1 GSQTLRVLSGGEY
14 FGEMSMLLKMNRSAT
29 AVVDEP
35 NTQLVT
41 ISEANLDAVLRQNPA
56 VVLSLLEEMAQRLR
70 KTNEMLPM

>member
-1 GSQTLRVLSGGEY
+1 
-14 FGEMSMLLKMNRSAT
+14 MSMLLKMNRSAT

-35 NTQLVT
+35 DTQLVT